1 MPKTKQQKEQEVEQ
15 LNQSLKNAKS
25 VVFTTFDG
33 LNVFDSQELRNSL
46 RNEKISY
53 QVSKKTLLKKAL
65 ADSKLEGI
73 DINELKGNVGVAIGL
88 EDEVAP
94 AKLIA
99 KFAKKHEQLQIG
111 GGILEKQFIT
121 AAKVKE
127 LSSLPSKLELIAK
140 TIGTIKAPIS
150 GFVNVMAGNL
160 RGLMNVLGA
169 IKESKNQ

>member
-99 KFAKKHEQLQIG
+99 KFAKEHEQLQIC

-127 LSSLPSKLELIAK
+127 LSSLPYKLELIAK